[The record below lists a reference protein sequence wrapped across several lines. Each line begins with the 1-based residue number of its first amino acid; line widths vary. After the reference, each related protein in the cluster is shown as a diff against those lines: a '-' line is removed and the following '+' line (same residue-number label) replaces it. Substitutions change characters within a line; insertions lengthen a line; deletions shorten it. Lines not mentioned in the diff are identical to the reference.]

1 MTQASP
7 IAATVAGVRQII
19 FFAHSV
25 LVSVAPYFF
34 FFKQKTAYE
43 ITYGDW
49 SSDVCSSDL
58 QEAREVARFVGH
70 NNDVTDEIN
79 RLHALWTTFWPLLM
93 LAVHATTIGVWV
105 LAVPRLLGGGAALS
119 AGTFVSF
126 LLYTTMFVGPIEV
139 IGQMARTMQRATTSA
154 HRVFEV
160 LDTEPDVRDA
170 PRPLRL
176 EPQRAGLPLYL
187 VHGVQ
192 GLEHAMRR
200 SRGAL

>member
-1 MTQASP
+1 MPGIRVVKA
-7 IAATVAGVRQII
+7 
-19 FFAHSV
+19 FN
-25 LVSVAPYFF
+25 
-34 FFKQKTAYE
+34 
-43 ITYGDW
+43 
-49 SSDVCSSDL
+49 

-70 NNDVTDEIN
+70 NNDVTDEMS
-79 RLHALWTTFWPLLM
+79 RLHALWTTFWPVLM
-93 LAVHATTIGVWV
+93 LAVHATTMGVWV

-170 PRPLRL
+170 PRPVRL
-176 EPQRAGLPLYL
+176 EPIRGRVTFANVTLAYDG
-187 VHGVQ
+187 
-192 GLEHAMRR
+192 RR
-200 SRGAL
+200 QALRRVSFDAAPGEVIGPV